1 MVNNDAKYWKHEN
14 FSKWAIQFLN
24 ICSRNC
30 CSNFADNSSISFF
43 FNNHQSLEERNY
55 IPYYMYTIVWGKKNA
70 FTFLP
75 HFWCFFEMAKLNG
88 YNSAMIK
95 SVTNKSVVLFFNTD
109 STIVLQQK
117 KKSSSSFSGAGHVSN
132 HCWNEKISNLYS
144 AHSRHEAGI
153 WGKASGWRWF
163 RDFDVKSVGMWAHG
177 CTKVVFLAGIIY
189 ILKRFHS
196 LHCFCLY

>member
-1 MVNNDAKYWKHEN
+1 
-14 FSKWAIQFLN
+14 
-24 ICSRNC
+24 
-30 CSNFADNSSISFF
+30 
-43 FNNHQSLEERNY
+43 
-55 IPYYMYTIVWGKKNA
+55 
-70 FTFLP
+70 
-75 HFWCFFEMAKLNG
+75 
-88 YNSAMIK
+88 MIK

-196 LHCFCLY
+196 LHCFCLYLLIPPKFNLVILDSRFSFRTQTSKVQLVQVSRFKIPRFRGSRFGVNSIQVLNTSHIPDLQNNFEVSNLWKLWKYFNIMKTKRFFFSKSDAT

>member
-1 MVNNDAKYWKHEN
+1 MVNNDAKYWKLEN
-14 FSKWAIQFLN
+14 FSKWAIQFLK

-88 YNSAMIK
+88 YNSAVIK
-95 SVTNKSVVLFFNTD
+95 SVTNKSVVYFFSIILSKL
-109 STIVLQQK
+109 STLVFYLIIRK
-117 KKSSSSFSGAGHVSN
+117 KIFYLSTSEKPRRKMYFAGYFFSN
-132 HCWNEKISNLYS
+132 
-144 AHSRHEAGI
+144 
-153 WGKASGWRWF
+153 
-163 RDFDVKSVGMWAHG
+163 
-177 CTKVVFLAGIIY
+177 
-189 ILKRFHS
+189 
-196 LHCFCLY
+196 

>member
-1 MVNNDAKYWKHEN
+1 
-14 FSKWAIQFLN
+14 
-24 ICSRNC
+24 
-30 CSNFADNSSISFF
+30 
-43 FNNHQSLEERNY
+43 
-55 IPYYMYTIVWGKKNA
+55 
-70 FTFLP
+70 
-75 HFWCFFEMAKLNG
+75 MAKING

-95 SVTNKSVVLFFNTD
+95 SVTNRSVVLFFNTD

-144 AHSRHEAGI
+144 AHSSSHEAGI

-189 ILKRFHS
+189 ILKRFSFFTLFLFILIPPKFNLVILDSRFSFRTQTSKVQLVQVSRFKIPRLRGSRFGVSSIQVLGKYQSHTWPPK
-196 LHCFCLY
+196 